1 MIKSKKTKKLTKD
14 ELKKRFHAF
23 LASLSD
29 DGNDDSQA
37 SESEEEFESLRESE
51 IRTKLSSIILST
63 ELENRFKDLFNVRKS
78 VILQSHCSNNC
89 VDANNKFED
98 LPKNDEESLQL
109 SEQVPLEEVNLLRKI
124 MSGIQT
130 KRRSRSKGSKKEE
143 VDNVYR
149 SQYLSFLTHCWIISG
164 AGNKVEE
171 IGSVKKFNDK
181 TKTAHVHKMEDIIS
195 QILSEFMFLGYNECR
210 ICTAG
215 NK

>member
-1 MIKSKKTKKLTKD
+1 
-14 ELKKRFHAF
+14 
-23 LASLSD
+23 
-29 DGNDDSQA
+29 
-37 SESEEEFESLRESE
+37 
-51 IRTKLSSIILST
+51 
-63 ELENRFKDLFNVRKS
+63 
-78 VILQSHCSNNC
+78 
-89 VDANNKFED
+89 
-98 LPKNDEESLQL
+98 
-109 SEQVPLEEVNLLRKI
+109 

-181 TKTAHVHKMEDIIS
+181 TKTAHVHKMENIIS